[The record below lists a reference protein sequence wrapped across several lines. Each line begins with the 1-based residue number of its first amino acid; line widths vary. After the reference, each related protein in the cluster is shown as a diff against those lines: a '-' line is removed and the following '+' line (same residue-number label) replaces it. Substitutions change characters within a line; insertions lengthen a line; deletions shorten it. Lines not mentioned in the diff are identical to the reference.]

1 MHNLLRN
8 ISGLPHRRKHSE
20 LHKRLRTCGLSLTFL
35 CGFAMGSWGNA
46 QESDA
51 RHEITRRTARPST
64 SNDASPRM
72 LPIQFRAVDRD
83 TRAKGSSSHEPNRPS
98 TIKQAAHQ
106 EDAPLPLAR
115 PRGLPEGQSK
125 TPTQSGPTR
134 GALATFTTICLVVG
148 AACAMVWLARRGLPT
163 ARGRL
168 PEEAL
173 ECLGR
178 ASLGPKLEVHL
189 LRIGGKLLLVGSS
202 ANSHQTLTEIT
213 APEEVERIVAA
224 CATERGAS
232 VAASMQRAL
241 AQLDAPTGAPPSRRL
256 RRSTREIADA

>member
-1 MHNLLRN
+1 MHHLLRN
-8 ISGLPHRRKHSE
+8 ISGPPYRRQNFE
-20 LHKRLRTCGLSLTFL
+20 LRKWLRTCGLSLTFL
-35 CGFAMGSWGNA
+35 GGFALGSWGNA
-46 QESDA
+46 QESDS

-64 SNDASPRM
+64 TTDAAPRM

-83 TRAKGSSSHEPNRPS
+83 TRAKGSASHESKRQS

-106 EDAPLPLAR
+106 EEAPLPLAR
-115 PRGLPEGQSK
+115 PRALPEGQSK
-125 TPTQSGPTR
+125 TLSQTATTR
-134 GALATFTTICLVVG
+134 GTLATFTTICLVVG

-163 ARGRL
+163 TRGQL

-189 LRIGGKLLLVGSS
+189 LRIGGKLLLVGST

-224 CATERGAS
+224 CSTERGAS
-232 VAASMQRAL
+232 VAASMQRTL
-241 AQLDAPTGAPPSRRL
+241 SQLDAPTGAPPSRRL